1 MFYWKNCPGLGPV
14 TMAPIHLVQT
24 FASQTM
30 FGDIDAKNVT
40 FIIDTSGSMYPYLP
54 AVKDHLN
61 EVLLARAHREKDSMF
76 NVIEFASSVTPW
88 ADRMVRCT
96 PPTVKVASEWVN
108 KLSCSDG
115 TNTLDAL
122 TVAFS
127 DPVCEAVYLV
137 SDGLPDQQPR
147 EIQKQVAL
155 VSEGRPIHAIYL
167 TGLHT
172 EVAAQEFLE
181 SLAAQTLGTFH
192 VISMTRHGAI
202 ERVEAVVTS
211 DHSPLR
217 IQKAMY
223 RKQRETDIP
232 LTTLDNPPIAEE
244 TTYSVQGGV
253 PATSIKT
260 TLDNPPQ
267 SATITYKTEDIE
279 KPVKYCSVT
288 TSLDHN
294 PVPET
299 VIVRESLAPRT
310 VVQIP
315 AATAW
320 ETVRTEPAVN
330 RIISVPPISSVELLE
345 GMKVLAR
352 REKDGYYCPGTI
364 RERLSAMRSFLVFF
378 DKDPSGGKCQ
388 RLLQETSIYDIKAY
402 NDAMRHPVVPGDK
415 VLAPWEKAGY
425 RFAPGIV
432 LDGIEGRSTGCNA
445 DSSNLVVSFFSGKTA
460 KVPKQTAIWIPHSEY
475 ERHRIEIQ
483 MPLTARHY
491 VVNDP
496 SYERSISGYTV
507 PSTLHE
513 DGAMVG
519 LPVLQ
524 KGRVYVPMVMTAS
537 EVRDYGRT
545 GGSVRESAVKSEDMH
560 ALIPGTGMT
569 RQELNVKVMKQL
581 MDNKM
586 MGSGILKEGGDA
598 HASAK
603 SPKTSTLQKSV
614 SFNDDSFGLDSG
626 ISSIKTEQDLEE
638 FKTEEE
644 KLEREV
650 EEMKQKIEESKRE
663 ISSLIDAGIQTM
675 SLRDTSVGTDSSLLY
690 RKGMR
695 RPKSAK
701 AEVGSRPQWKYWR
714 RMQQPRSTHQELV
727 GPFRDM
733 TLEASKDAKL
743 HSSPQ
748 SSYVFE
754 DKDVYAPVNKSS
766 MFTPVDDDHS
776 PVRTDRAQVEW
787 EMRRPR
793 PRTAHVG
800 PFRDTAL
807 EAPMEA
813 KLQPAYHEDQGH
825 FNRSAVFTP
834 VNHSQVRSDRAMI
847 EWENKQPRPPP
858 PQAQRQKPGK
868 TVADAVGTRDQIRE
882 AKEKS
887 YIEFRRMQTVKR
899 EYTWYM
905 KGQQENKMRE
915 ARDERCRQYA
925 ADVTRRD
932 VQRQMDSEA
941 KMEQVQAA
949 KSAVSGTISK
959 RQKELAVQNDSREQK
974 RIDALRARNEKRM
987 DVQRQKDQ
995 DLRDAIRHKE
1005 EVRLQR
1011 QEERSQQHVER
1022 LCERREQEAAR
1033 DLQMRNKEL
1042 SRRSHFRNIE
1052 RQNQER
1058 KDIRIAMKEQR
1069 NEEFRSQVLP

>member
-1 MFYWKNCPGLGPV
+1 
-14 TMAPIHLVQT
+14 MAPIHLVPT

-30 FGDIDAKNVT
+30 FGEIDAKNVT
-40 FIIDTSGSMYPYLP
+40 FIIDTSGSMYSYLP

-76 NVIEFASSVTPW
+76 NVIEFSSSVTPW

-137 SDGLPDQQPR
+137 SDGLPDQQPT
-147 EIQKQVAL
+147 EIRKQVAL
-155 VSEGRPIHAIYL
+155 VSEGRPVHAIYL

-192 VISMTRHGAI
+192 VISMTMHGVI

-217 IQKAMY
+217 IQKAIY
-223 RKQRETDIP
+223 RRQHEAEIP
-232 LTTLDNPPIAEE
+232 LTTLDNPPIAEA
-244 TTYSVQGGV
+244 TTYSVHGGV

-260 TLDNPPQ
+260 TLDNPPE
-267 SATITYKTEDIE
+267 STTLTYRTEDE
-279 KPVKYCSVT
+279 ERPVKYCSVT
-288 TSLDHN
+288 TSMDYN

-320 ETVRTEPAVN
+320 ETVRTEPASSH
-330 RIISVPPISSVELLE
+330 IISVPPQSAVELLE
-345 GMKVLAR
+345 GMRVLAR

-388 RLLQETSIYDIKAY
+388 RLLQETSIYDIKAL
-402 NDAMRHPVVPGDK
+402 NDTMRHPVVPGDK

-425 RFAPGIV
+425 RCAPGIV
-432 LDGIEGRSTGCNA
+432 LDGIEGRSTGCAA
-445 DSSNLVVSFFSGKTA
+445 DSGHLIVNFFNGKTV
-460 KVPKQTAIWIPHSEY
+460 KVPKQTAVWIPHTEY

-496 SYERSISGYTV
+496 SYQRSISGYTV
-507 PSTLHE
+507 PSTHQE
-513 DGAMVG
+513 GGAMAG

-524 KGRVYVPMVMTAS
+524 QGRVYVPMMMAGAET
-537 EVRDYGRT
+537 RDYGGRS
-545 GGSVRESAVKSEDMH
+545 GGGVVRESAVKSEDMH
-560 ALIPGTGMT
+560 SLIPGTGMT

-586 MGSGILKEGGDA
+586 MGSSILREGGEA
-598 HASAK
+598 NILAK
-603 SPKTSTLQKSV
+603 TPKTSTLQKSV
-614 SFNDDSFGLDSG
+614 SFNEDSFGVDSG
-626 ISSIKTEQDLEE
+626 ISSIRTEQDSEGYA
-638 FKTEEE
+638 TEEE
-644 KLEREV
+644 KLEKEV
-650 EEMKQKIEESKRE
+650 EEMKQKIAKSERE

-675 SLRDTSVGTDSSLLY
+675 SLRDTAVGTDSSLLY
-690 RKGMR
+690 RNGPR

-701 AEVGSRPQWKYWR
+701 AEVGSQPHWKYWR
-714 RMQQPRSTHQELV
+714 RMQRPRSTHQGLV
-727 GPFRDM
+727 GPFRDTM
-733 TLEASKDAKL
+733 TDTSKDAKL
-743 HSSPQ
+743 HSSPAQ

-754 DKDVYAPVNKSS
+754 DKHVYAPVNKSS

-776 PVRTDRAQVEW
+776 PVRSDRAQVEW

-800 PFRDTAL
+800 AFRDTAL
-807 EAPMEA
+807 EAPIEA
-813 KLQPAYHEDQGH
+813 KMQPAYREDQGYL
-825 FNRSAVFTP
+825 NRSAVFTP

-868 TVADAVGTRDQIRE
+868 PVAQAVVSGTRDQIRE
-882 AKEKS
+882 AKENS

-905 KGQQENKMRE
+905 KGQQEEKMRD
-915 ARDERCRQYA
+915 ARDERCRQYT

-932 VQRQMDSEA
+932 VQRQKDSEA

-959 RQKELAVQNDSREQK
+959 RQKEVAVQSDSREQR
-974 RIDALRARNEKRM
+974 RIDALKARNDQRM
-987 DVQRQKDQ
+987 EVQRQKAQ
-995 DLRDAIRHKE
+995 DLHETVRQKE
-1005 EVRLQR
+1005 EVKLQR
-1011 QEERSQQHVER
+1011 QNERSQQHVER

-1042 SRRSHFRNIE
+1042 SRRSHFRNNE

-1058 KDIRIAMKEQR
+1058 KDIRIAVKQQR
-1069 NEEFRSQVLP
+1069 NEEYRSQVLP